1 MVWLVQFLW
10 LPWQVWL
17 AQFALAAWWLTDR
30 LAAGVALAGPR
41 AACLAWLHSLTGPA
55 ELVGLAWL
63 IYMPGQSGGLAFLIW
78 LARLADPAGP
88 ASWSAWFGQIILL
101 NPAT

>member
-41 AACLAWLHSLTGPA
+41 AVCLTWLHSLTGPA
-55 ELVGLAWL
+55 GRLGLADL
-63 IYMPGQSGGLAFLIW
+63 H
-78 LARLADPAGP
+78 ARLGWRAGLSDLAGSP
-88 ASWSAWFGQIILL
+88 G
-101 NPAT
+101 